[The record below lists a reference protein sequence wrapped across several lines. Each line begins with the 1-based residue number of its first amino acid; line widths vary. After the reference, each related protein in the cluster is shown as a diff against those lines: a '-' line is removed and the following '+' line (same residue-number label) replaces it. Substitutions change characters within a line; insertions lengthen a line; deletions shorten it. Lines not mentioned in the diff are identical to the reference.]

1 MHSHRRASGP
11 LPPLLLPLLPPLT
24 LALALALAAAPCHA
38 ALGRAP
44 SDFGN
49 TSVRHAR
56 ALAASGVTTSGVAT
70 PGVATPGT
78 ATPSWD
84 VRVSVLDNGT
94 TVHEYATGGVVFAVA
109 WNGPFL
115 PDLRKLLGPYFGTL
129 TDDTARRPKA
139 GNSQVRIRRPDVT
152 IESGGHMR
160 AYAGRAWVN
169 GLLPAGFD
177 TEDIE

>member
-1 MHSHRRASGP
+1 MYSHRRASGP
-11 LPPLLLPLLPPLT
+11 LSPSLLPLLPPLT
-24 LALALALAAAPCHA
+24 LMLALALAAAPCQA

-49 TSVRHAR
+49 ASVRHAR
-56 ALAASGVTTSGVAT
+56 ALAASGVTTA
-70 PGVATPGT
+70 
-78 ATPSWD
+78 PSWD

-115 PDLRKLLGPYFGTL
+115 PDLRKLLGPYFDTL
-129 TDDTARRPKA
+129 TNDTARRPKA
-139 GNSQVRIRRPDVT
+139 GNSQVRIHRPDVT

-169 GLLPAGFD
+169 SLLPAGFA